1 MNEKLTLMD
10 SVLFFGHGKTE
21 MRGGPTIFM
30 SIYKQWPDREKH
42 IIYEKSYLQSLKKLI
57 AFLKIK
63 KTSTLILENEYFT
76 EVFLAL
82 LLKVLNR
89 KLNVYGPAYHLPS
102 SPEAGKE
109 FINSVI
115 HYFDYKI
122 GLWFMAFL
130 YSGIYTENSY
140 MKNYIESLNRDQRI
154 IVESPGI
161 KKENIIPLDRVKN
174 LKRDIDLLYLTSMT
188 KNKGIFD
195 FLAVV
200 KEMQKEQ
207 NDIRIAI
214 AGYASPEVLDYI
226 STFATSNNIPHIELY
241 SNIPEN
247 EKYKLY
253 SRSKIYVLPSI
264 EDGIPITFYEA
275 WSYGVIVIGYNLE
288 TYTDIKNYFIPVEK
302 GNAKEL
308 TDKCR
313 NIYKNYSDNFNSL
326 MEKAYRYSM
335 NHSYEAGINNIIQ
348 GILKINEM
356 INRDR

>member
-1 MNEKLTLMD
+1 
-10 SVLFFGHGKTE
+10 
-21 MRGGPTIFM
+21 
-30 SIYKQWPDREKH
+30 
-42 IIYEKSYLQSLKKLI
+42 
-57 AFLKIK
+57 
-63 KTSTLILENEYFT
+63 
-76 EVFLAL
+76 
-82 LLKVLNR
+82 
-89 KLNVYGPAYHLPS
+89 
-102 SPEAGKE
+102 
-109 FINSVI
+109 
-115 HYFDYKI
+115 
-122 GLWFMAFL
+122 MAFL